1 MKRFICGALSI
12 IMVFS
17 LTACGKKA
25 ETPTG
30 APAAASTEAP
40 AQDQDGESS
49 AESTEAAG
57 NLLSEPVV
65 FKVAA
70 SDSASSD
77 VGKYIIKGCEAVTE
91 ATNGDIQFEYFWDN
105 SLGSIADYLEAMR
118 SGVNIIGVYGFDSL
132 SEVVKD
138 FMPASFPYTYNDM
151 YEVFDIIDTEYM
163 ADINKQLYD
172 NNIVNVAYFTAG
184 YRHFCGNTAV
194 QNADDL
200 KGLIVRMGPAS
211 QAQNFAAVCGGSPT
225 TSNWSDNYSMLQTG
239 AIDLCE
245 AAFSMLSNSSLYEV
259 ADYVSL
265 SGHMITPCTLSC
277 NVSNWEAL
285 PEEYQKIFSDCM
297 QEAMYE
303 LADALAQSEESFI
316 AEFKEKGVTII
327 DDVDKDSFAEKLPE
341 LYNRMGIDF
350 SVYEDIRAAIEK

>member
-1 MKRFICGALSI
+1 MKKFLFGITGIFVA
-12 IMVFS
+12 FS
-17 LTACGKKA
+17 LAACGGQKSVPPETSA
-25 ETPTG
+25 ETKTL
-30 APAAASTEAP
+30 AKTETESTVPAADTVDNS
-40 AQDQDGESS
+40 GH
-49 AESTEAAG
+49 
-57 NLLSEPVV
+57 LLDEPVV

-70 SDSASSD
+70 SDSATSD

-91 ATNGDIQFEYFWDN
+91 ATNGDIRFEYFWDN

-118 SGVNIIGVYGFDSL
+118 SGVNILGVYGFDSL

-151 YEVFDIIDTEYM
+151 YEVFDIIDTDYM

-194 QNADDL
+194 HTADDL
-200 KGLIVRMGPAS
+200 KGLIVRMGPAT

-225 TSNWSDNYSMLQTG
+225 TSNWADNYSMLQTG

-265 SGHMITPCTLSC
+265 SGHMVTPCTLSC
-277 NVSNWEAL
+277 NVENWEAL
-285 PEEYQKIFSDCM
+285 PEEYQEIFSKCM
-297 QEAMYE
+297 QESMYE
-303 LADALAQSEESFI
+303 LADALAQSEENFI
-316 AEFKEKGVTII
+316 EEFKEKGVTII
-327 DDVDKDSFAEKLPE
+327 DDVDKESFAKKLPE
-341 LYNRMGIDF
+341 LYERMGIDY
-350 SVYEDIRAAIEK
+350 SVYQDIRAAIEK

>member
-1 MKRFICGALSI
+1 MKKFVCSTISLIMALS
-12 IMVFS
+12 M
-17 LTACGKKA
+17 TACGGQTTT
-25 ETPTG
+25 ET
-30 APAAASTEAP
+30 
-40 AQDQDGESS
+40 SS
-49 AESTEAAG
+49 AAGTNAPEAVETETHSEKKEAAG
-57 NLLSEPVV
+57 EHLLKEPVV

-118 SGVNIIGVYGFDSL
+118 SGVNILGVYGFDSL

-151 YEVFDIIDTEYM
+151 YEVFDIIDTDYM
-163 ADINKQLYD
+163 DGINQQLYD

-184 YRHFCGNTAV
+184 YRHFCGNAAV
-194 QNADDL
+194 HSADNL

-277 NVSNWEAL
+277 NTAGWEAL
-285 PEEYQKIFSDCM
+285 PKEYQEIFTKNM
-297 QEAMYE
+297 QDAMYE
-303 LADALAQSEESFI
+303 LADALASSEEDYI
-316 AEFKEKGVTII
+316 KEFKEKGVTII
-327 DDVDKDSFAEKLPE
+327 DDVDKASFAEKLPE
-341 LYNRMGIDF
+341 LYERMGIDF
-350 SVYEDIRAAIEK
+350 SVYEEIRAAIEK